1 MYPITF
7 LLVLQRRGIVL
18 PVEVAEYIIR
28 ISWPPCLAF
37 KDELLLDRKG
47 CLEVCDVQHTAA
59 PEEECMMG
67 RIDSMARAIQIAVLD
82 MGLPCCPM
90 KWYTQKDDPDALIPV
105 EEAIAEPHIIQESK
119 ACSMTPEQRYSQLA
133 YDLKLLTI
141 EYMRKLVETS
151 KPIYMGNLIN
161 FDGTWI
167 KCQRTGVRGFK
178 AWTSRWQCQQA
189 GWSGRIYQVNGFR
202 VVLDKTERENMYP
215 SLYGP
220 LSMQCRVKT
229 RW

>member
-7 LLVLQRRGIVL
+7 LLVLQRRGTVL
-18 PVEVAEYIIR
+18 PDEVVEYIIR
-28 ISWPPCLAF
+28 ISWPPCLVI
-37 KDELLLDRKG
+37 KDELLKDREFGWLKG
-47 CLEVCDVQHTAA
+47 VGADGVTVNHG
-59 PEEECMMG
+59 MG
-67 RIDSMARAIQIAVLD
+67 RIDSLERAIQIAVLD

-90 KWYTQKDDPDALIPV
+90 RWYTQKDDPDALIPV
-105 EEAIAEPHIIQESK
+105 EEAIAEPHIIRESK
-119 ACSMTPEQRYSQLA
+119 ACSMTPEQRCSQVA

-141 EYMRKLVETS
+141 EYMRELVKTS
-151 KPIYMGNLIN
+151 QPIYMGNLIN

-167 KCQRTGVRGFK
+167 KCKRTPPRGFK
-178 AWTSRWQCQQA
+178 GWSSQWQCQRA
-189 GWSGRIYQVNGFR
+189 GWSGGIYQVSGFR

-220 LSMQCRVKT
+220 VPMQCRVKT